1 MKALKYLTCFTIFLS
16 LAAAEVVHAQGLKP
30 SVAGYVRRAEGYV
43 NANAWNSAKRE
54 IDAGL
59 EIIPD
64 DSDLRY
70 LNGYYYYVI
79 GDMNEARYNLTR
91 SVQGNDDQVKAK
103 RLLIDVEDYLQH
115 YSSAICYINELLEI
129 QPYDRDLWRRK
140 IALYRKL
147 NNDVE
152 ADAALQRLNHIFP
165 NDTLVLADIRR
176 RDMETRDNILRNSSL
191 AEAATNLERWI
202 DTDPHVRDYY
212 LELISVY
219 AKMGDYDHAL
229 ATAKRGLEVFPN
241 DQELI
246 NKAAGIMT
254 ELGNYSQAYAFI
266 KDKRYGSNVYNYI
279 LSEMAADARMHDPY
293 EANGRYY
300 LATHDRDAL
309 NYLINTA
316 ITRSY
321 YDDARSY
328 LQEAIRL
335 DGRTPALLMKL
346 YNVEKQAGN
355 DRAANRL
362 LTELYENAPDDE
374 DLLESYTEMM
384 LRLCDQDFVGE
395 QWEDANQHLGRVL
408 DLIDE
413 TSEYWPS
420 AVSRKI
426 LVLGR
431 LNRLE
436 EARELYEIS
445 AAASPENQLRFASAY
460 EELATARLKALME
473 DEHYEEAYREAE
485 ALLSAVPESEP
496 ALRCLINTSQTLKLN
511 EAFYKYA
518 AMGYAAYP
526 TVPYFIVKQ
535 AISLQQQGRNA
546 DALALLRPNPDENEF
561 VYPQVASTYTGISQD
576 WANDLLKNNMP
587 DVAMEVIDRALLY
600 DPDNKDLLYTKGLA
614 YEKLKDFDHAYEY
627 QHRYYNPSNAEQEE
641 FMEHMSYLGFKGFKN
656 RLEASY
662 THAFFDARDETLATI
677 AHLYSIASVAYT
689 RIEKRHSFT
698 GQINYKGIDGYRAGE
713 DVQPGGSGLEFIATW
728 EHEYNRGW
736 RTSLGGS
743 ISTQF
748 FNRFGADFTVSHV
761 SKGNWTTSL
770 RLGYR
775 RTPPSYLY
783 LGGDYIGMYAK
794 GEYNVFLI
802 TPALEKAW
810 DRASLRLSTDLIQM
824 QGSLYYNIGM
834 KASFFFNDDDTSC
847 ISFLTGFGSFPEL
860 VFFEQT
866 ALRDVSHTNTMVGFD
881 ARLLCTRQLAIGLT
895 GSWNTC
901 YNPARQSD
909 GTLIDSYKNIYAIAL
924 RAQIAF

>member
-1 MKALKYLTCFTIFLS
+1 MKVLKYLTFLTIFIL
-16 LAAAEVVHAQGLKP
+16 LAEEAHGQGFKP

-43 NANAWNSAKRE
+43 NSGAWNSAKRE
-54 IDAGL
+54 IDEGL

-91 SVQGNDDQVKAK
+91 AVMGNDDQVKAK
-103 RLLIDVEDYLQH
+103 RLLIDVEDHLQH

-165 NDTLVLADIRR
+165 NDTLVMADIRR

-191 AEAATNLERWI
+191 SEAATNLERWI
-202 DTDPHVRDYY
+202 DMDPNVRDYY
-212 LELISVY
+212 LELVSVY
-219 AKMGDYDHAL
+219 AKMGDYDRAL
-229 ATAKRGLEVFPN
+229 AAAKRGLEVFPN

-254 ELGNYSQAYAFI
+254 ELGYYSQAYAFI
-266 KDKRYGSNVYNYI
+266 KDKRYGTNVYNNI

-316 ITRSY
+316 MTRGY
-321 YDDARSY
+321 YDDARNY
-328 LQEAIRL
+328 LAEAMKT
-335 DGRTPALLMKL
+335 DGRTPTLLMKL
-346 YNVEKQAGN
+346 YTVERQAGN
-355 DRAANRL
+355 DSAANRL

-384 LRLCDQDFVGE
+384 LRLCDQDFAGE
-395 QWEDANQHLGRVL
+395 QWADAYQHLGRVL
-408 DLIDE
+408 ELIDE

-420 AVSRKI
+420 TVSRQI

-431 LNRLE
+431 LNRLD
-436 EARELYEIS
+436 EARELFEVS

-485 ALLSAVPESEP
+485 ALLSAVPESES
-496 ALRCLINTSQTLKLN
+496 ALRCLINMSQTLKLD

-535 AISLQQQGRNA
+535 AIALQEQGRNA
-546 DALALLRPNPDENEF
+546 DALALLRPNPDKDVF
-561 VYPQVASTYTGISQD
+561 VYEQVASTYTGISQD
-576 WANDLLKNNMP
+576 WANQLLKDNMP
-587 DVAMEVIDRALLY
+587 EAAMEVLDNALIY
-600 DPDNKDLLYTKGLA
+600 DPENRDLLYTKGLA
-614 YEKLKDFDHAYEY
+614 YEKLKDYKQAYDL
-627 QHRYYNPSNAEQEE
+627 QHRYYNPSNAEQVE
-641 FMEHMSYLGFKGFKN
+641 FLEHMSYLGMRSFKN
-656 RLEASY
+656 RIEASY
-662 THAFFDARDETLATI
+662 THAFFDARDETLTTF
-677 AHLYSIASVAYT
+677 AHLYSIASVTYT
-689 RIEKRHSFT
+689 RIGKRQTFT
-698 GQINYKGIDGYRAGE
+698 GQINYKGIDGYRASEGDE
-713 DVQPGGSGLEFIATW
+713 PGGSGLEFMAQW
-728 EHEYNRGW
+728 EHEYRNGW
-736 RTSLGGS
+736 STSLSAS
-743 ISTQF
+743 ISTRY
-748 FNRFGADFTVSHV
+748 FNRYGANFTVSRTTE
-761 SKGNWTTSL
+761 KGWTSAL

-783 LGGDYIGMYAK
+783 LGGDYLGMYTN
-794 GEYNVFLI
+794 GEYNVFI
-802 TPALEKAW
+802 ATPSIEKAW
-810 DRASLRLSTDLIQM
+810 NRASLRLSTDLIGM
-824 QGSLYYNIGM
+824 QNSLYYNVGL
-834 KASFFFNDDDTSC
+834 KASFFFMDDDTSS
-847 ISFLTGFGSFPEL
+847 ISFLTGVGSFPEL
-860 VFFEQT
+860 IFFEQT
-866 ALRDVSHTNTMVGFD
+866 ALRDISHTNVMLGFD
-881 ARLLCTRQLAIGLT
+881 ARLLCTRQLAIGFT
-895 GSWNTC
+895 GTWNTC
-901 YNPARQSD
+901 YNPNRQTD
-909 GTLIDSYKNIYAIAL
+909 GTIVDSYKNIYALAI